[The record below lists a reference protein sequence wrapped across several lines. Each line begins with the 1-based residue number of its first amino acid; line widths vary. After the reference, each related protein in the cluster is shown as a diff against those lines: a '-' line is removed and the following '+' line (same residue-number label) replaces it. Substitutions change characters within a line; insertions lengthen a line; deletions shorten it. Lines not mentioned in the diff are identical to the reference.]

1 MVVNIIAYLL
11 VLGKMSNVESDIRDQ
26 VRKLSVFNMFF
37 KSHLL
42 KNTFLEF
49 YI

>member
-1 MVVNIIAYLL
+1 MIVNRIAYLL
-11 VLGKMSNVESDIRDQ
+11 VFGKISNVESDIRNQ
-26 VRKLSVFNMFF
+26 VRKLSVFIMLF

-42 KNTFLEF
+42 KKNILEF